1 MKLAVFDTL
10 QLMLKSIDAQTLK
23 SDVIKSLEKLRVTE
37 VDPKVC
43 MKMLKLY
50 EDIGK
55 VLGPEE
61 IGAKILPGV
70 IPMLISGHF
79 TKSEFKEMLSSVHL
93 LLDQIEQ
100 YRLPLLPD
108 EAPVQ

>member
-1 MKLAVFDTL
+1 
-10 QLMLKSIDAQTLK
+10 
-23 SDVIKSLEKLRVTE
+23 
-37 VDPKVC
+37 

-70 IPMLISGHF
+70 IPMLVSGQF
-79 TKSEFKEMLSSVHL
+79 TKSEFKEMMSSVHR
-93 LLDQIEQ
+93 LLDQIEA
-100 YRLPLLPD
+100 YRMPSLPAENAAPQTTTAPD
-108 EAPVQ
+108 SGFPGLGGSSTMAP